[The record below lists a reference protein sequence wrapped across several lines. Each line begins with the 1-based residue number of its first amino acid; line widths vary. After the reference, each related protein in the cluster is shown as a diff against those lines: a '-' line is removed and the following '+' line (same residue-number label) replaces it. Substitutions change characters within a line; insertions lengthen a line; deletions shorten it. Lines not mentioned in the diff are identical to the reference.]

1 MFCPTKD
8 KISWNQKVIYI
19 IQCPGC
25 RNDYVG
31 KTDKNLITTLSEHR
45 KKEYQ
50 LMFQHFRSGKEFNYK
65 LNLYRLADI
74 F

>member
-25 RNDYVG
+25 RNDYIG
-31 KTDKNLITTLSEHR
+31 KTDKNLITTLS
-45 KKEYQ
+45 
-50 LMFQHFRSGKEFNYK
+50 
-65 LNLYRLADI
+65 
-74 F
+74 